1 MAQTATGTRRPE
13 LIGGIGDRSAAAP
26 GRAAARRWLPDAVLG
41 AAGVGLGAAVG
52 SVLTSETRGQ
62 LTQAGGVATFVGS
75 LTGMVGA
82 YLALLMVL
90 LISRLPLVE
99 RTIGQDRLAR
109 WHRRLAPWPIAL
121 LALHAIAIT
130 VGYAQAARVGP
141 WHEVGTLL
149 SAYPGVT
156 IATAGLGLMLAIGL
170 VSLRAVRN
178 RLSRE
183 TWWLIHLW
191 MYVAL
196 AISFVHVVV
205 LGPSF
210 VVHPVATDLWDAAW
224 AAAAGAILA
233 YRFGLP
239 VVRSVRHRLSVV
251 DVRTEAPGVVSI
263 VCKGRDLERLDV
275 RGGQFFEWRFLAR
288 GLWWQ
293 AHPYS
298 LSSLPRPPYVRLTVK
313 GVGDHSKALAA
324 LRPGTKIAIEG
335 PYGAFTNDA
344 RTRRRV
350 ALVAGG
356 IGVTAIRSLLEE
368 MPRTA
373 EPVVVLRASKPEDLA
388 LRAEVAD
395 LVKERRGS
403 LQEVV
408 GARDE
413 IELDAKALRR
423 LVPGIAER
431 DVFVS
436 GPESFVFHVV
446 ETLRAMGIPD
456 EQLHYEAYAF

>member
-1 MAQTATGTRRPE
+1 MSTTAVRQRGPAPAAGGGTSGARTG
-13 LIGGIGDRSAAAP
+13 GAS
-26 GRAAARRWLPDAVLG
+26 ARRWVPEVVLCV
-41 AAGVGLGAAVG
+41 AGIGLGAAVG
-52 SVLTSETRGQ
+52 SVLTNETRSQ
-62 LTQAGGVATFVGS
+62 LDQAGGVATFLGS

-90 LISRLPLVE
+90 LVSRLPVVE
-99 RTIGQDRLAR
+99 RTLGQDRLAR
-109 WHRRLAPWPIAL
+109 WHRRLAPWPITL
-121 LALHAIAIT
+121 LAIHAITIT
-130 VGYAQAARVGP
+130 VGYAQAARVGV
-141 WHEVGTLL
+141 WHEVGTVL
-149 SAYPGVT
+149 SAYPGVS

-183 TWWLIHLW
+183 SWWLIHLW

-196 AISFVHVVV
+196 AISFVHAVV

-210 VVHPVATDLWDAAW
+210 VVHPLATDLWDAVW
-224 AAAAGAILA
+224 AAAAGALLA

-239 VVRSVRHRLSVV
+239 ILRSLRHRLVVV
-251 DVRTEAPGVVSI
+251 DVRVEAPGVVSI
-263 VCKGRDLERLDV
+263 VCKGRALDRLPV
-275 RGGQFFEWRFLAR
+275 RGGQFLEWRFLAP
-288 GLWWQ
+288 GMWWQ

-313 GVGDHSKALAA
+313 GVGDHSSSLAR
-324 LRPGTKIAIEG
+324 LRPGTRVAIEG
-335 PYGAFTNDA
+335 PYGAFTSEA
-344 RTRRRV
+344 RTQRRV

-356 IGVTAIRSLLEE
+356 IGVTAIRSLLEDL
-368 MPRTA
+368 PRSS
-373 EPVVVLRASKPEDLA
+373 EPVVVLRASSTEDLA
-388 LRAEVAD
+388 LRAEIAD
-395 LVKERRGS
+395 LVKERHGS
-403 LQEVV
+403 VQEVV

-413 IELDAKALRR
+413 VSLDAKSLRR
-423 LVPGIAER
+423 LVPAIGER

-446 ETLRAMGIPD
+446 DTLRSIGLPE